1 MAALW
6 LCRCG
11 VMCMCV
17 YVCMMCVCVCAQLL
31 KTFDQHKRTAGR
43 SRDVIE
49 WQSQIRSSTE
59 SLALQLRAMRELL
72 EWQQK
77 SSTSTGGIGTCS
89 SGSKQQ
95 VRVLYMFVTGTG
107 WHTLHSVL

>member
-1 MAALW
+1 
-6 LCRCG
+6 
-11 VMCMCV
+11 
-17 YVCMMCVCVCAQLL
+17 MMCVCVCAQLL

-77 SSTSTGGIGTCS
+77 SSTSTGGSGSGTCS

-95 VRVLYMFVTGTG
+95 VRVHYMFVTGTG
-107 WHTLHSVL
+107 WHTLHSVLYCSV